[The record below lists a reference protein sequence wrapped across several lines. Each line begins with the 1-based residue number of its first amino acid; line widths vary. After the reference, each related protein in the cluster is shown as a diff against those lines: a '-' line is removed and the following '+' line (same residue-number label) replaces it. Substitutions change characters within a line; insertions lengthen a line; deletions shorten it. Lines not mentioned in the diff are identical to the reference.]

1 LAPVRPR
8 RHAHSRLAALGLA
21 TSALFS
27 VRCSSPTLP
36 SKTIIIP
43 SPAISCPVVPSPVTS
58 TTGLSA
64 SVTYG
69 SPIVTG
75 GTAPVSTTCTPPS
88 GSTFALG
95 STVVTCTATDAVRRT
110 ASCSFT
116 VTVTLPSPRLGVTR
130 ILAFGDSITEGEVP
144 APRNFAV
151 ASAFGLHPQLVEPDQ
166 SYPADLTTRLA
177 QRYTAQGASRVD
189 AFTINLSDDSND
201 DCNPDPPAPTTSGI
215 VVVNAGCLGAKAND
229 TTTLNRLKDKIAV
242 YQPDILLLLVH
253 QHPECLRVAALIDR
267 DDQRS
272 SSSEH
277 HRSERIDTLNLEL
290 ARCRSA

>member
-43 SPAISCPVVPSPVTS
+43 SPAISCPVVP
-58 TTGLSA
+58 
-64 SVTYG
+64 
-69 SPIVTG
+69 
-75 GTAPVSTTCTPPS
+75 
-88 GSTFALG
+88 
-95 STVVTCTATDAVRRT
+95 
-110 ASCSFT
+110 
-116 VTVTLPSPRLGVTR
+116 
-130 ILAFGDSITEGEVP
+130 TEGEVP
-144 APRNFAV
+144 APGNFAV